1 MEEIIMTKDMTEGSP
16 FRLILSFAIPLLMG
30 LLFQQFYSVIDTI
43 IVGKFLG
50 SEALAAVGSMGSVN
64 FFVIGFC
71 MGLCNGFAIPVAQQF
86 GAKKYTA
93 LRRFVANSGWLCV
106 IFSILITLSTMLLC
120 RSILVLM
127 RTPEDIFQDAYAYI
141 FIIFAGIP
149 ATFLYNMLS
158 GIIRS
163 LGDSKTPV
171 VFLALSSFV
180 NIALDIIFIYYFHSG
195 VAGAAY
201 ATVISQLISGILCFL
216 FMRKKY
222 DILRMEKEE
231 WRFDRHYASILC
243 GMGIPMGLQYS
254 ITAIGSVVVQTAV
267 NSLGTMYIS
276 SVTAASKLSCF
287 FCCPFDAMGSTMATY
302 GGQNVGAGKIERLG
316 HGLRACIILG
326 AGYSVLAL
334 AVYLFFSPQLILLF
348 VDASETELIA
358 NARTFLVINGL
369 FYFPLSLVNII
380 RFLIQGMGFSRFAIL
395 SGVFE
400 MIARTAVG
408 YIFVPIFGYY
418 AVCTANPAAWILADI
433 FLIPA
438 YWLCVKKLKKQLKQ
452 MTQEVHM
459 NTKLA

>member
-1 MEEIIMTKDMTEGSP
+1 
-16 FRLILSFAIPLLMG
+16 
-30 LLFQQFYSVIDTI
+30 
-43 IVGKFLG
+43 
-50 SEALAAVGSMGSVN
+50 
-64 FFVIGFC
+64 
-71 MGLCNGFAIPVAQQF
+71 
-86 GAKKYTA
+86 
-93 LRRFVANSGWLCV
+93 
-106 IFSILITLSTMLLC
+106 
-120 RSILVLM
+120 
-127 RTPEDIFQDAYAYI
+127 
-141 FIIFAGIP
+141 
-149 ATFLYNMLS
+149 
-158 GIIRS
+158 
-163 LGDSKTPV
+163 
-171 VFLALSSFV
+171 
-180 NIALDIIFIYYFHSG
+180 
-195 VAGAAY
+195 
-201 ATVISQLISGILCFL
+201 
-216 FMRKKY
+216 
-222 DILRMEKEE
+222 
-231 WRFDRHYASILC
+231 
-243 GMGIPMGLQYS
+243 
-254 ITAIGSVVVQTAV
+254 
-267 NSLGTMYIS
+267 MYIS

>member
-1 MEEIIMTKDMTEGSP
+1 MTKDMTEGSP
-16 FRLILSFAIPLLMG
+16 FRLILHFAVPLLFG
-30 LLFQQFYSVIDTI
+30 LLFQQFYSVIDTV

-86 GAKKYTA
+86 GAKKYPA
-93 LRRFVANSGWLCV
+93 LRRFVANSAWLC
-106 IFSILITLSTMLLC
+106 ILFSIIITISTMLLC
-120 RSILVLM
+120 HSILVLM
-127 RTPEDIFQDAYAYI
+127 KTPDDIFKDAYSYI

-149 ATFLYNMLS
+149 ATFLYNMLA

-171 VFLALSSFV
+171 LFLALSSFI
-180 NIALDIIFIYYFHSG
+180 NIVLDIVLIYCFHSG

-201 ATVISQLISGILCFL
+201 ATVISQLISGILCFF
-216 FMRKKY
+216 FMKKKY
-222 DILRMEKEE
+222 DVLHIEKEE

-267 NSLGTMYIS
+267 NTLGTMYIS

-302 GGQNVGAGKIERLG
+302 GGQNVGAGKINRLG
-316 HGLRACIILG
+316 QGLQACVILG
-326 AGYSVLAL
+326 ACYSVLAL
-334 AVYLFFSPQLILLF
+334 GIYVLFAPQLILLF
-348 VDASETELIA
+348 VNASEVELIE
-358 NARTFLVINGL
+358 NARTFLIINGA
-369 FYFPLSLVNII
+369 FYFPLALVNII
-380 RFLIQGMGFSRFAIL
+380 RFLIQGMGFSRFAIF

-408 YIFVPIFGYY
+408 FLFVPAFGYY
-418 AVCTANPAAWILADI
+418 AVCAANPTAWILAAM

-438 YWLCVKKLKKQLKQ
+438 YWLCVKKLRKTIRETEQ
-452 MTQEVHM
+452 TVCVS
-459 NTKLA
+459 TKLA

>member
-16 FRLILSFAIPLLMG
+16 FRLILHFAVPLLFG
-30 LLFQQFYSVIDTI
+30 LLFQQFYSVIDTV

-86 GAKKYTA
+86 GAKKYSA
-93 LRRFVANSGWLCV
+93 LRLFVANSAWLCI
-106 IFSILITLSTMLLC
+106 IFSIIITISTMLLC
-120 RSILVLM
+120 HSILVLM
-127 RTPEDIFQDAYAYI
+127 KTPTDIFKDAYSYI

-149 ATFLYNMLS
+149 ATFLYNMLA

-171 VFLALSSFV
+171 LFLALSSFI
-180 NIALDIIFIYYFHSG
+180 NIVLDIVFIYYFHSG

-201 ATVISQLISGILCFL
+201 ATVISQLISGILCFF
-216 FMRKKY
+216 FMKKKY
-222 DILRMEKEE
+222 DVLHMEKSE

-267 NSLGTMYIS
+267 NTLGTMYIS

-302 GGQNVGAGKIERLG
+302 GGQNVGAGKINRLG
-316 HGLRACIILG
+316 QGLQACVILG
-326 AGYSVLAL
+326 ACYSVLAL
-334 AVYLFFSPQLILLF
+334 GVYVLFAPQLILLF
-348 VDASETELIA
+348 VHSSEVELIA
-358 NARTFLVINGL
+358 NARTFLIINGA
-369 FYFPLSLVNII
+369 FYFPLALVNII
-380 RFLIQGMGFSRFAIL
+380 RFLIQGMGFSRFAIF

-400 MIARTAVG
+400 MIARTVVG
-408 YIFVPIFGYY
+408 FVFVPIFGYY
-418 AVCTANPAAWILADI
+418 AVCAANPTAWILADI

-438 YWLCVKKLKKQLKQ
+438 YLLCVKKLRKTIRETEQ
-452 MTQEVHM
+452 TVCVS
-459 NTKLA
+459 TKLA

>member
-1 MEEIIMTKDMTEGSP
+1 MTRDMTEGNP
-16 FRLILSFAIPLLMG
+16 FRLILHFAVPLLMG

-50 SEALAAVGSMGSVN
+50 SKALAAVGSMGSVN

-86 GAKKYTA
+86 GARKYAA
-93 LRRFVANSGWLCV
+93 LRRFVANSAWLCV
-106 IFSILITLSTMLLC
+106 IFSLIITVSTMLLC
-120 RSILVLM
+120 HVILTM
-127 RTPEDIFQDAYAYI
+127 MKTPDDIFADAYAYI

-171 VFLALSSFV
+171 LFLALSSLL
-180 NIALDIIFIYYFHSG
+180 NIVLDIVFIYCFHSG
-195 VAGAAY
+195 VAGAAL
-201 ATVISQLISGILCFL
+201 ATVISQLVSGVLCF
-216 FMRKKY
+216 FYMKKKY
-222 DILRMEKEE
+222 DVLRMEKTE
-231 WRFDRHYASILC
+231 WHFDVHFASVLC

-276 SVTAASKLSCF
+276 SVTAASKVSCF

-302 GGQNVGAGKIERLG
+302 GGQNVGAGKLDRLG
-316 HGLRACIILG
+316 QGLQACVMLG
-326 AGYSVLAL
+326 ACYSVLAL
-334 AVYLFFSPQLILLF
+334 AAYLFFAPQLILLF

-358 NARTFLVINGL
+358 NARTFLILNGL
-369 FYFPLSLVNII
+369 FYFPLALVNII

-400 MIARTAVG
+400 MVARSAVG
-408 YIFVPIFGYY
+408 FIFVPIFGYT
-418 AVCTANPAAWILADI
+418 AVCTANPAAWILADL

-438 YWLCVKKLKKQLKQ
+438 YMLCIKKLRKKIRDTEQN
-452 MTQEVHM
+452 VCV

>member
-1 MEEIIMTKDMTEGSP
+1 MTKDMTEGSP
-16 FRLILSFAIPLLMG
+16 FRLILNFAVPLLMG

-86 GAKKYTA
+86 GAKKYTT

-106 IFSILITLSTMLLC
+106 IFSIVITLSTMLLC
-120 RSILVLM
+120 RFILVLM

-149 ATFLYNMLS
+149 TTFLYNMLS

-171 VFLALSSFV
+171 LFLALSSFI
-180 NIALDIIFIYYFHSG
+180 NIVLDIIFIYYFHSG
-195 VAGAAY
+195 VTGAAY

-216 FMRKKY
+216 FMKKKY
-222 DILRMEKEE
+222 EVLRMEKEE
-231 WRFDRHYASILC
+231 WRFDKRYASILC

-267 NSLGTMYIS
+267 NSLGTIYIS

-302 GGQNVGAGKIERLG
+302 GGQNVGSGKIERLG
-316 HGLRACIILG
+316 QGLQACILLG
-326 AGYSVLAL
+326 ACYSVLAL
-334 AVYLFFSPQLILLF
+334 AVYIFFSPQLVLLF
-348 VDASETELIA
+348 VNASEAELIA
-358 NARTFLVINGL
+358 NARTFLIINGL
-369 FYFPLSLVNII
+369 FYFPLALVNII

-408 YIFVPIFGYY
+408 FIFVPIFGYY
-418 AVCTANPAAWILADI
+418 AVCAANPAAWILADI

-438 YWLCVKKLKKQLKQ
+438 YWLCVKKLRKQMKQ
-452 MTQEVHM
+452 MTQEIQIS
-459 NTKLA
+459 TKLA